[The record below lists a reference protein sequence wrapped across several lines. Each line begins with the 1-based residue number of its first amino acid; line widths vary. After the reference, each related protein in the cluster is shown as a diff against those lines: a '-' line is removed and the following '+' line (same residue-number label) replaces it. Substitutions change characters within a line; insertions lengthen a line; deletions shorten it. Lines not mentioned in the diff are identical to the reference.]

1 MAATHTVL
9 FTVVP
14 RGIAINR
21 QTLPVS
27 ILVSPRLQGADRLGA
42 FPDWVDWIQRLN
54 GGVSVVLESQG
65 RTASVAIDTAP
76 LRPDLWRA
84 LFDEDTFVRSRT
96 FDDYSSHGVMSFS
109 VRETLSAL
117 KALYQEAGL
126 VLAMPDPVDDRD
138 PHDPESGRGQDG
150 RLPVP
155 TNRQRLGAMLR
166 GLEVHWNRNAAKRW
180 RAITRARA
188 KSGPAGQRALNGPLD
203 REGLI
208 TAARSPAAFQAIA
221 GPFAAYHHMPT
232 PTEKQA
238 GKVAFDPDT
247 VDFHQA
253 LSALEAYPALQRA
266 LGLVFDLELPR
277 DLLPATPTGTPV
289 TLAVESTS
297 IGWQVPPTTRPLE
310 TACVHLAAGNTTL
323 FAAASRT
330 QTTAGGP
337 LQVFGLLNLDPAR
350 FGLTQVDVDGAMHKA
365 ITTSEVYNS
374 PDPGRSL
381 KPADPDPAPHPEVH
395 DPEATLPSMRSGGL
409 QLYLDGR
416 GETTVDAIAQSKA
429 FNQALES
436 GGAQPRPFYAEDLVR
451 GYRLDLWESRTSRWH
466 SLHRRSGAYRIGD
479 DEVAFDSE
487 DEEGFFQLAAAQPA
501 PGAEPAD
508 KDLYVHEIIARWTGW
523 SLSVPLPGKALS
535 RHGDPEKAIPP
546 DGDDPDYRV
555 DEPLTAFKVRATYK
569 VTAGSLPTLR
579 FGTRYRVRARAV
591 DLAGNSL
598 RHDDPLANTLALLM
612 ALPRDADGVPY
623 LRYDPVAAPLV
634 VIRDEEAV
642 TGPGSA
648 LHRLVL
654 RTHNA
659 TPEQDGD
666 AADLTAS
673 DRHIVPPRTSVEM
686 AERLGMLDAAD
697 GSLKSDP
704 ATYAL
709 AAERDA
715 GQLPLATFTIA
726 GKEAKDVPIVPGEAI
741 AALPYLPDLLAR
753 GAAIRDLPGA
763 PAIAIGRASS
773 ADPAAG
779 DVSYASLT
787 DINPRPGSATLIS
800 FDTTGDWQQ
809 LAGFRLALGEP
820 APGRP
825 AATPQWD
832 PNGRVLTVSL
842 PKGQTAVV
850 PLSSYMTPA
859 DLTLMGQ
866 WQWLREFVDVVTI
879 LGAQPAH
886 LLPGQPVDL
895 VAHVLQRAVE
905 GGHWMLTP
913 PTLLTLVHAVQ
924 QPLGRPAFAALNIGH
939 TDFTASP
946 YGLQLDRF
954 RGRTDPQELAPITA
968 WRRLNET
975 SAHLMGAL
983 RIHGASTAKVDLRA
997 EWVDPVDR
1005 LDEPEPGVQHVEA
1018 AVDELPLTRPR
1029 EGYLVAPGADVRRVG
1044 YYDPEGDQIAFVRSG
1059 DHAGP
1064 ATPAEKY
1071 FVEAAPRHELG
1082 DTRRR
1087 IVRYTAIA
1095 TSRYREYFPQEA
1107 GLSFTRHSEATTVDV
1122 PASARPLAPGLV
1134 YVVPTFGWQRQ
1145 SETNLKR
1152 SVRYGGGLRVYLERG
1167 WYSSGEGEL
1176 LGVALWNGS
1185 MGALDDATRDKFKAY
1200 FTQWGMDPIWK
1211 TAGLSGAPGV
1221 RHFPDAVSSDT
1232 FVSLDEVD
1240 ARTST
1245 GAPGRV
1251 DVVGFAPQYDPERR
1265 LWFADLTIDLAG
1277 SPAEFIAQAT
1287 YSPFVR
1293 LALVRYQP
1301 HALDDA
1307 RISRVVLAGF
1317 SQLTP
1322 DRSAMVTA
1330 DPYHPRTLRVVVS
1343 GVAPSAPVPIG
1354 PAPEKPARPTE
1365 VRVRVQRRTPDG
1377 GDLGWQDA
1385 PAVEATVTRFYEGQ
1399 GLFQPNLALW
1409 IGNVSFAAPPAADT
1423 YRLLIEEFEYVSATY
1438 AEGRRAPGRLIYAE
1452 TVLVDGPLVAGTP
1465 PA

>member
-1 MAATHTVL
+1 MTATHTVL

-14 RGIAINR
+14 RGITINR

-42 FPDWVDWIQRLN
+42 FPDWVDWMTRLQR
-54 GGVSVVLESQG
+54 GVRIVVTSKG
-65 RTASVAIDTAP
+65 RTATVDIDTTP

-84 LFDEDTFVRSRT
+84 LFNEETFVASRT
-96 FDDYSSHGVMSFS
+96 FDDYSAHGVMSFS

-126 VLAMPDPVDDRD
+126 VLGMPDPVDERD
-138 PHDPESGRGQDG
+138 PNDPERTRGQHG
-150 RLPVP
+150 RVPPP
-155 TNRQRLGAMLR
+155 TNRQRLGAMLS
-166 GLEVHWNRNAAKRW
+166 GLEVHWNRTNAKRW
-180 RAITRARA
+180 REVTRARA
-188 KSGPAGQRALNGPLD
+188 REGSAGQRALNGPLD

-208 TAARSPAAFQAIA
+208 TAARNPAAFQAIA
-221 GPFAAYHHMPT
+221 GQFAAYHHMPT
-232 PTEKQA
+232 PTEEQGGA
-238 GKVAFDPDT
+238 VAFDPDK

-277 DLLPATPTGTPV
+277 DLLPATPAGTPV
-289 TLAVESTS
+289 TLAVTATT
-297 IGWQVPPTTRPLE
+297 IPWQVAPTTRPLD
-310 TACVHLAAGNTTL
+310 TACVHLGTGNATL

-330 QTTAGGP
+330 QSTAGGP
-337 LQVFGLLNLDPAR
+337 LQVFGLLNLDPDR
-350 FGLTQVDVDGAMHKA
+350 FGLAQVDVDGAMHKA
-365 ITTSEVYNS
+365 ITAAEIYNS
-374 PDPGRSL
+374 PDPGRSH
-381 KPADPDPAPHPEVH
+381 KPVDPEPAPHPEVH
-395 DPEATLPSMRSGGL
+395 DPLATLPSMRSGGL

-416 GETTVDAIAQSKA
+416 GETTVDAITQSKA
-429 FNQALES
+429 FNDALEL
-436 GGAQPRPFYAEDLVR
+436 GGVQPRPFYAEDLVR
-451 GYRLDLWESRTSRWH
+451 GYRLDLWHSKTGRWQ
-466 SLHRRSGAYRIGD
+466 SLHRRSAAYRIGD
-479 DEVAFDSE
+479 DEVPFDTDE
-487 DEEGFFQLAAAQPA
+487 EEGFFQLAAVQPA
-501 PGAEPAD
+501 RGAEPAD

-523 SLSVPLPGKALS
+523 SLSVPFPGKALS
-535 RHGDPEKAIPP
+535 RHGDPAKAIPP
-546 DGDDPDYRV
+546 DGDDPDYRT
-555 DEPLTAFKVRATYK
+555 DEPITAFKVRATYK
-569 VTAGSLPTLR
+569 VTPGSLPKLR

-598 RHDDPLANTLALLM
+598 GHEAPLADTLTRLM
-612 ALPRDADGVPY
+612 GLPRDADGQAY

-634 VIRDEEAV
+634 VVRDEAAV

-654 RTHNA
+654 RTFNA
-659 TPEQDGD
+659 TPEQDGE
-666 AADLTAS
+666 AADIKAS

-686 AERLGMLDAAD
+686 AERLGMLDAPD
-697 GSLKSDP
+697 GSLKADP

-709 AAERDA
+709 AADRDA
-715 GQLPLATFTIA
+715 GQLPLTTITIA
-726 GKEAKDVPIVPGEAI
+726 GKEARDVPLVPGDAI
-741 AALPYLPDLLAR
+741 DTLPYLPDLLSR

-763 PAIAIGRASS
+763 PSISVGRASS
-773 ADPAAG
+773 ADPGAG
-779 DVSYASLT
+779 AVQYTALA
-787 DINPRPGSATLIS
+787 DINPRPGSATLVS
-800 FDTTGDWQQ
+800 FDTNGDWQG

-820 APGRP
+820 PAGQASAPP
-825 AATPQWD
+825 MWD
-832 PNGRVLTVSL
+832 PVARVLAVSL
-842 PKGQTAVV
+842 PKGQTAIV

-905 GGHWMLTP
+905 GGHWILTP

-924 QPLGRPAFAALNIGH
+924 QPLGRPSFAALNIGH
-939 TDFTASP
+939 TDLGPSP
-946 YGLQLDRF
+946 YGLQLDRV

-975 SAHLMGAL
+975 SSYLMGAL

-1005 LDEPEPGVQHVEA
+1005 LDEPEPGVTHVEA
-1018 AVDELPLTRPR
+1018 AVDELPVLRPL
-1029 EGYLVAPGADVRRVG
+1029 EGYLVVPGADVRRVG
-1044 YYDPEGDQIAFVRSG
+1044 YYDPENDQIAFVRSG

-1064 ATPAEKY
+1064 ATASEQY
-1071 FVEAAPRHELG
+1071 FVQAAPRHELG
-1082 DTRRR
+1082 DTKRR
-1087 IVRYTAIA
+1087 IVRYSAIA
-1095 TSRYREYFPQEA
+1095 TSRYREYFPQHA
-1107 GLSFTRHSEATTVDV
+1107 GLSFTRTSETTTVDV

-1145 SETNLKR
+1145 SDTNLKR

-1176 LGVALWNGS
+1176 LGVALWSGS
-1185 MGALDDATRDKFKAY
+1185 TGALDDVTRDKYKAY

-1211 TAGLSGAPGV
+1211 AAGLSGAPGV
-1221 RHFPDAVSSDT
+1221 RNFPDAVASDT

-1240 ARTST
+1240 VRTST

-1287 YSPFVR
+1287 YTPFVR

-1322 DRSAMVTA
+1322 DRTAMVTA

-1343 GVAPSAPVPIG
+1343 GVAPSAPPPEG
-1354 PAPEKPARPTE
+1354 PARDRPARPTA
-1365 VRVRVQRRTPDG
+1365 VNVRVQRRTPG
-1377 GDLGWQDA
+1377 GGELGWRDA
-1385 PAVEATVTRFYEGQ
+1385 PPREATVTRFYEGQ
-1399 GLFQPNLALW
+1399 GLFQPYLGLW
-1409 IGNVSFAAPPAADT
+1409 IGQVTFATPPAADT

-1438 AEGRRAPGRLIYAE
+1438 AEDGLAPGRLIYAE
-1452 TVLVDGPLVAGTP
+1452 TFDIDAALGGAP
-1465 PA
+1465 PG